1 MSLKQANNSDLLL
14 VVKNYVLKKYTLKTP
29 KYEFYI
35 EPSYLNIDGKFA
47 MLSATPLYED
57 GSNISTEYFED
68 IVFVLCLEKKEGKW
82 EIIYDLSRNDV
93 PSFKEM
99 KEIKK
104 DFPKDFPKKLLPDFW
119 RKKFSTIWINIEDKN
134 PNVVFEEDGKVYV
147 QNSLL
152 KDGNYELIMDD
163 DFIWTRFT
171 IKNGKLSGKYEEY
184 FDESTLSSIGFYK
197 NGKPEGESKNF
208 YDSGEVWFVQ
218 HYKNGKLLNQ
228 ITYDK
233 DGKVIVKN

>member
-1 MSLKQANNSDLLL
+1 
-14 VVKNYVLKKYTLKTP
+14 
-29 KYEFYI
+29 
-35 EPSYLNIDGKFA
+35 
-47 MLSATPLYED
+47 
-57 GSNISTEYFED
+57 
-68 IVFVLCLEKKEGKW
+68 
-82 EIIYDLSRNDV
+82 
-93 PSFKEM
+93 M